1 MPTSS
6 FTGVSLPGVPL
17 ENTRRPVRRL
27 ASRAALAARRG
38 PRDAPLGQAHPPWEA
53 VEDGARLADDALDHL
68 ARARKVVDQ
77 ADALAGHHRVVFG
90 VALLE
95 RSDVDV
101 TGSGPLDER
110 RQNRGP
116 GRRVFTRER
125 VGERPCPEAGEDV
138 RHGGRAALAL

>member
-6 FTGVSLPGVPL
+6 FTGVSFRGVPL

-27 ASRAALAARRG
+27 ASRAARA
-38 PRDAPLGQAHPPWEA
+38 APLGQAHPSWEP

-68 ARARKVVDQ
+68 ARAGKVVDQ

-95 RSDVDV
+95 RGDVDV
-101 TGSGPLDER
+101 TGGGPLDER
-110 RQNRGP
+110 G
-116 GRRVFTRER
+116 
-125 VGERPCPEAGEDV
+125 
-138 RHGGRAALAL
+138 

>member
-6 FTGVSLPGVPL
+6 FTGVSFRGVPL

-38 PRDAPLGQAHPPWEA
+38 PRDAPLGQAHPSRER

-68 ARARKVVDQ
+68 ARSGKVVDQ

-101 TGSGPLDER
+101 AGGGPLD
-110 RQNRGP
+110 QRGP
-116 GRRVFTRER
+116 KPGAGRRVFTR
-125 VGERPCPEAGEDV
+125 
-138 RHGGRAALAL
+138 

>member
-6 FTGVSLPGVPL
+6 FTGVSFRVVPP

-27 ASRAALAARRG
+27 ASRAARAAPRG
-38 PRDAPLGQAHPPWEA
+38 ARDAPLGQAHPSRER

-68 ARARKVVDQ
+68 ARAGKVVDQ

-95 RSDVDV
+95 RGDVDV

-116 GRRVFTRER
+116 GPRV
-125 VGERPCPEAGEDV
+125 
-138 RHGGRAALAL
+138 